1 MAKKKRRTYTPEF
14 RAEAVAL
21 AEQEGVTQSQVARD
35 LGISQSLLSKWVQN
49 AKVAA
54 LPGALTVAEREE
66 MRRLKREN
74 AILRQERDILKK
86 AAAFFAKEM

>member
-21 AEQEGVTQSQVARD
+21 AEHEGVTQSQVARD

>member
-1 MAKKKRRTYTPEF
+1 MAKRKRRTYTPEF

-21 AEQEGVTQSQVARD
+21 VVEGGVSQCQVARD
-35 LGISQSLLSKWVQN
+35 LGISQSLLSKWVQK

-54 LPGALTVAEREE
+54 LPGALTAAEREE
-66 MRRLKREN
+66 LRKLRREVN
-74 AILRQERDILKK
+74 ILRQERDILQK

>member
-1 MAKKKRRTYTPEF
+1 MARKRRKYTPEF

-21 AEQEGVTQSQVARD
+21 VEQEGVTQSQVARD

-49 AKVAA
+49 AKLAS
-54 LPGALTVAEREE
+54 LPGALTAAEREE
-66 MRRLKREN
+66 MRQLRREVS
-74 AILRQERDILKK
+74 ILRQERDILRK

>member
-1 MAKKKRRTYTPEF
+1 MAKKKRRTFTPEF

-21 AEQEGVTQSQVARD
+21 VEQEGVTQSQVARD
-35 LGISQSLLSKWVQN
+35 LGISQSLLSKWVQ
-49 AKVAA
+49 KAA
-54 LPGALTVAEREE
+54 LEARPGALTAAEREE
-66 MRRLKREN
+66 MRRLKREV